1 MKYLKKFENYSEPQT
16 LIDIIFGSPNHQI
29 LKKAILACGLEKRIT
44 DGEFTIFAP
53 TDYAFKKLPQGTI
66 ESLLSDTEALTDILL
81 YHLAPAISYGRTTMG
96 PVPPAPNL
104 PSFNTKALSTSF
116 KSGQLIKTSQGD
128 LLKIEID
135 GQKIFVNNM
144 PSVHSNSG
152 LLVTNAKIETA
163 DLEGTNGVVH
173 VIDTVLMPY
182 DEQRKIAGS
191 KDYTRSNY

>member
-16 LIDIIFGSPNHQI
+16 LIDIIFGSTNHQI

-44 DGEFTIFAP
+44 DGEFTVFAP

-81 YHLAPAISYGRTTMG
+81 YHVV
-96 PVPPAPNL
+96 PV
-104 PSFNTKALSTSF
+104 KALSTSL

-128 LLKIEID
+128 KLMIEID
-135 GQKIFVNNM
+135 GQEIFVNNM
-144 PSVHSNSG
+144 PSVKSNSG
-152 LLVTNAKIETA
+152 ELVTNAKIETT

-173 VIDTVLMPY
+173 VIDTVLMPA
-182 DEQRKIAGS
+182 DEQIKIAGS